1 MICWTEIDGD
11 ITRDIVSPCP
21 VLSAP
26 LLPYLFLL
34 ILLFILFF
42 FTPLFSTL
50 FFPLSTDLL
59 QYLCS
64 VDDYLNTQTKY
75 HSYS

>member
-1 MICWTEIDGD
+1 MGGEERTGQDKA
-11 ITRDIVSPCP
+11 RQS
-21 VLSAP
+21 P
-26 LLPYLFLL
+26 LLYLL